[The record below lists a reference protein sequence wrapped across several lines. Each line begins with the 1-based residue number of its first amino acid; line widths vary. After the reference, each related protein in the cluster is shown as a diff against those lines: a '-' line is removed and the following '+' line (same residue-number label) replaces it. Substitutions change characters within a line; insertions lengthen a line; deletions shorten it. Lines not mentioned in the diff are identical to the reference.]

1 MMDIYSLFERFTQ
14 ENSFRFVERSNLVS
28 KYFKGEF
35 NLSGGHSYLVPA
47 ILNPEKVRK
56 DSISVID
63 LCVRKVDAQIV
74 GVSYEHLL
82 LFEMG
87 VWGGFGFIED
97 KKAEEYKHL
106 SLLIEFLELCG
117 ISRDEIY
124 VTACEGGVFL
134 GQEIPVDTD
143 SVEIFKAIG
152 IKDNHVIL
160 TKGRRNFMLSRGI
173 DRLAGYN
180 VEFFVKRNNRFIE
193 IASSNIY
200 QYINK
205 LSYLEKT
212 VNTGIGC
219 GVGLERIE
227 FVTNNMESAFELPFY
242 SNSIKEIRKLMN
254 LSKDSSDIII
264 DKLVRII
271 ELSKTLIFLL
281 NDDQTFDNTPQ
292 GKIMKS
298 YFAKVISEM
307 EFLAIPNEPLL
318 NIIREEMK
326 RKYYRYQIKDD
337 AFEFFGNRIIDLQ
350 KQAHVR

>member
-1 MMDIYSLFERFTQ
+1 MMDIFSLFEKFTQ
-14 ENSFRFVERSNLVS
+14 ENNFRFVERSNLVS

-47 ILNPEKVRK
+47 ILNPEKVSK
-56 DSISVID
+56 DNISVID

-87 VWGGFGFIED
+87 VWGGFGYIED

-106 SLLIEFLELCG
+106 SLLVDFFELCG
-117 ISRDEIY
+117 ISRDELF

-134 GQEIPVDTD
+134 GHEIPLDAD
-143 SVEIFKAIG
+143 SIEIFKAIG

-180 VEFFVKRNNRFIE
+180 VEFFVRRNNRFIE

-205 LSYLEKT
+205 LTHLERT

-227 FVTNNMESAFELPFY
+227 FVTNNLESAFELPFY
-242 SNSIKEIRKLMN
+242 NNSIQAIRKLMN
-254 LSKDSSDIII
+254 LSKESSDIIL
-264 DKLVRII
+264 DKLIRII

-292 GKIMKS
+292 GKVMKS

-337 AFEFFGNRIIDLQ
+337 AFNIFGNRIIDLQ
-350 KQAHVR
+350 KQDHG

>member
-1 MMDIYSLFERFTQ
+1 
-14 ENSFRFVERSNLVS
+14 
-28 KYFKGEF
+28 
-35 NLSGGHSYLVPA
+35 
-47 ILNPEKVRK
+47 
-56 DSISVID
+56 
-63 LCVRKVDAQIV
+63 
-74 GVSYEHLL
+74 
-82 LFEMG
+82 
-87 VWGGFGFIED
+87 
-97 KKAEEYKHL
+97 
-106 SLLIEFLELCG
+106 
-117 ISRDEIY
+117 
-124 VTACEGGVFL
+124 
-134 GQEIPVDTD
+134 
-143 SVEIFKAIG
+143 
-152 IKDNHVIL
+152 
-160 TKGRRNFMLSRGI
+160 MLSRGI

-227 FVTNNMESAFELPFY
+227 FVTNNLESAFELPFY
-242 SNSIKEIRKLMN
+242 SNSIHKIRELMR

-264 DKLVRII
+264 DKLIRII

-292 GKIMKS
+292 GKLMKS
-298 YFAKVISEM
+298 YFAKVVSEM

-326 RKYYRYQIKDD
+326 RKYYRRKSEKPRQLLKAYKNIRR
-337 AFEFFGNRIIDLQ
+337 E
-350 KQAHVR
+350 